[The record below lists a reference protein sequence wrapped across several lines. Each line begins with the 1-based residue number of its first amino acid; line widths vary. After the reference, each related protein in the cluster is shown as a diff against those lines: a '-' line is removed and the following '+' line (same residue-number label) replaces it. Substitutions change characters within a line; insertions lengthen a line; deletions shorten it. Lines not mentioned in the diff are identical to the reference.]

1 MTPDAPGSGS
11 LARVR
16 HVPRAIVALLLA
28 AAAVPAAA
36 EDELSAGAGR
46 GLAGRSAEIALSV
59 RDRAGTLLDEGD
71 GAGFEIQG
79 FAVRIEYPAASVTSC
94 DFVQAGVTLGKA
106 TLMSSV
112 GRGAGYCYVLFAF
125 AQDQAPLTFRLD
137 RPAPGDLVG
146 NFRLGLAASL
156 ALGESFAVT
165 LVAATAL
172 LDNGEGTLSESVANG
187 HLVLVAG
194 SVTVSRAILADAFE
208 SGTLAGWSELRG
220 SPAEIDA
227 EHRDAV

>member
-1 MTPDAPGSGS
+1 MRSDFAGSRSKARAHGFA
-11 LARVR
+11 LAF
-16 HVPRAIVALLLA
+16 AALFLA
-28 AAAVPAAA
+28 AVAPPAAA
-36 EDELSAGAGR
+36 QDELSAGHGR
-46 GLAGRSAEIALSV
+46 CLPGRSADVALSV

-94 DFVQAGVTLGKA
+94 DFVQAGATLGKA

-125 AQDQAPLTFRLD
+125 AQDQAPLAFRLD
-137 RPAPGDLVG
+137 RAAPGDLVG
-146 NFRLGLAASL
+146 NFRLGIASSL
-156 ALGESFAVT
+156 ALGDSFPVT

-208 SGTLAGWSELRG
+208 SGTLAGWSEARG
-220 SPAEIDA
+220 VSAEIGGDLLDA
-227 EHRDAV
+227 D